1 MKKNVSKLILISVLI
16 AFATESFAQDSI
28 KVVPLDRSPADFAYY
43 PVNIVR
49 DRTENSA
56 PIIRVIYS
64 RPQKNGRE
72 IFGVLEAYGKVWR
85 LGANEST
92 EIKFYKDL
100 QFAGKTIKAGSYS
113 LFVIPEEN
121 KWTIIINSQTDKWG
135 AFFYKPELDIARM
148 TVPVKKSA
156 NVVEAFTIFFK
167 EVAGAPHMFLAWD
180 ETYVEVPFTF

>member
-1 MKKNVSKLILISVLI
+1 MKNTLFRLAIATLFILIT
-16 AFATESFAQDSI
+16 TETYAQDSI
-28 KVVPLDRSPADFAYY
+28 KVAPLDRSPADFAYF

-72 IFGVLEAYGKVWR
+72 IFGVLEAFGKVWR

-92 EIKFYKDL
+92 EIKFYKDV
-100 QFAGKTIKAGSYS
+100 QFGDKTIKAGSYS
-113 LFVIPEEN
+113 LFVIPEKDN
-121 KWTIIINSQTDKWG
+121 WTVIINSQTDKWG

-148 TVPVKKSA
+148 VVPTKKSA
-156 NVVEAFTIFFK
+156 NVVEAFSIFFR
-167 EVAGAPHMFLAWD
+167 EVSGGAHMFVAWD
-180 ETYVEVPFTF
+180 QTYVEVPFKF